1 VGRPR
6 YRLRPAYFAI
16 VVLAACWTGALVHGQ
31 LAFEAFEVDHPA
43 IGYHRDAPTDA
54 VARLNQRLEA
64 GEQQLR
70 FDGAGGYLRSL
81 LAALAIPV
89 ESQMAVYSQ
98 TSLQRA
104 RVSPQNPRV
113 IFFND
118 STAVAWVPGGFIEV
132 ASHDPRQGA
141 VFYTL
146 QQIPAAV
153 PQLVREDRCLTCHL
167 SSAAEGI
174 PGFFIRS
181 IPTAVGGATMPWLG
195 NITTDHRTPLPERWG
210 GWYVTGNHVPGPHL
224 GNALIANADAR
235 ELPPWDANR
244 NVMTLKGRIDTETYL
259 SPYSDIVALLVFEHQ
274 AHMMNL
280 LTRIGWEARVLAHES
295 SPRSATALRAIAE
308 EVVDYFLFADEVPL
322 NGVRGAS
329 GFAERFTGKG
339 PRDRMGRSLRD
350 LDLQERLLRYPFS
363 YMIYSGAF
371 DALPAAAKNAIY
383 RRAWEVLSGEERAQ
397 KYLRLSREDR
407 RAILEILRD
416 TKRGLPDYFLQ
427 VFRFQ

>member
-1 VGRPR
+1 MRPSATEDYHLLPPWPQLISTDALDR
-6 YRLRPAYFAI
+6 TIDAGPEEVLCGQATLPFTSCVFGAI
-16 VVLAACWTGALVHGQ
+16 VVLAACWTGAVVHGQ

-43 IGYHRDAPTDA
+43 IGYRRDAPTDA
-54 VARLNQRLEA
+54 VARLNQRLET

-70 FDGAGGYLRSL
+70 FDGASGYLRSL

-104 RVSPQNPRV
+104 RINAQNPRV

-195 NITTDHRTPLPERWG
+195 NITTDHLYTA
-210 GWYVTGNHVPGPHL
+210 TG
-224 GNALIANADAR
+224 A
-235 ELPPWDANR
+235 
-244 NVMTLKGRIDTETYL
+244 MGRM
-259 SPYSDIVALLVFEHQ
+259 V
-274 AHMMNL
+274 
-280 LTRIGWEARVLAHES
+280 
-295 SPRSATALRAIAE
+295 
-308 EVVDYFLFADEVPL
+308 
-322 NGVRGAS
+322 
-329 GFAERFTGKG
+329 
-339 PRDRMGRSLRD
+339 RDR
-350 LDLQERLLRYPFS
+350 QP
-363 YMIYSGAF
+363 GAG
-371 DALPAAAKNAIY
+371 AAP
-383 RRAWEVLSGEERAQ
+383 R
-397 KYLRLSREDR
+397 
-407 RAILEILRD
+407 
-416 TKRGLPDYFLQ
+416 
-427 VFRFQ
+427 